1 MKKRVLSMLMTL
13 ALCLTLF
20 PAPAW
25 AAEDTPEG
33 GAIVQQEQ
41 QEEAPAEETDTP
53 EIGATVQQEQ
63 QEEQQEAPAAEPSA
77 ILEQAAENGIAVQDS
92 EDSTV
97 ENAVAEVT
105 VNGSTTP
112 YADIDA
118 AFAAAQQADSATVK
132 LLADVTIRHEDY
144 SGIKL
149 EKGNITLD
157 LNGKT
162 LSKSTRDDSGFFAR
176 NAVFWLSPPGVTT
189 KDDFLAA
196 LKTPVRLTVQD
207 NSTDGNGKIV
217 QPNGGPAVI
226 APLNTILTVNG
237 GTIENTSSV
246 DLDNDSHMTPNCA
259 VQLSGGGKA
268 VINGGTL
275 RGMRGVAVAGYIT
288 KEEEGLYKEHFGIE
302 GYNNDT
308 YGNELTVTGGN
319 ICATSGEALI
329 VYEKAKKIELSGG
342 IFTTQ
347 SNAYS
352 IWVADTEAEGEPTI
366 KGDASSLLASG
377 YRYEY
382 NGTECA
388 YSEDGKGVAGNAT
401 VAPRPANEYAYIDKD
416 GKLTTQANCTEITE
430 RTDDISTPGWYV
442 VKENVTISGLNIS
455 GEVNLILCDG
465 ATLTVTSFMNVTQGS
480 TLNLYWQSA
489 GTGKLTAAAI
499 SVLGTVTAPAGE
511 MKQTTGEGG
520 TTFEKCFEHD
530 WGYTN
535 NGDTHTAMCKLCGKA
550 EAAES
555 HKYDSWAPTDANIHT
570 GTCACGATKTE
581 GHTLTCTP
589 NADGLTHST
598 KCSVCGYTAA
608 AESHDFNQ
616 TDNYGKKC
624 ACGAYL
630 AAECNGQQYATLARA
645 IEAANGADITLLTIV
660 SENVVVDGASIKAGI
675 ILGNGKTIDDIP
687 YPSNWVA
694 DSNGIP
700 LTMEAG
706 EITLKDGAL
715 AQFTG
720 YASAN
725 NAIALKGGTLT
736 VADTVTKIIGSVA
749 SESGQRAAIEAT
761 GGVLDLQGNTLLDG
775 GLTMSGDAQLKN
787 KLTAGTFTNSGS
799 ETYSVSV
806 EGSSQYT
813 TVFDLLETGYAFAVY
828 NEDAPTGDVI
838 AKDTT
843 TRELTEDV
851 AVIKCTHKGAN
862 NKSLFKDNTCTGCGF
877 TCAHETVE
885 NGVCTVCKQQ
895 MKAKASASDGTEQ
908 YYLDLQEAFE
918 GVADGGTVTM
928 LTTLTDDDTISFCCD
943 AEGNPVEKTV
953 TLMMNGHSLSYEG
966 ASSLNIQSGKLIIGD
981 EVTISQPATAAVPA
995 VFVDNNEQSKDRG
1008 TLEFKGKANLTGGL
1022 LIQNWGK
1029 LEGGLKEGT
1038 IITSNGTYSVSVER
1052 SETYSNVLGL
1062 LGDGLAFAKKD
1073 HPDELVNG
1081 NVKQL
1086 TEDVIV
1092 VAHTHSMKCAE
1103 NPNQDAFRK
1112 YIYRCDCGFVCPHE
1126 HFTNSIC
1133 DTCHAACTHDEDDGF
1148 GSCAYCGAPFAVRVE
1163 HTDGVGLT
1171 SNKLYMKTT
1180 AQDGTDDTLQQVFN
1194 EAADGST
1201 VTLLVDGLRA
1211 SGEVT
1216 GKTITLDLNGHSLS
1230 GYSLNVGGLTATSQ
1244 VRTGNLTVIDS
1255 SGGNGAVGVTVRD
1268 GGTLVFDPKNDST
1281 TLLQLEVWG
1290 GTVEL
1295 YGGKIS
1301 RSGLRLNNSITL
1313 GDLLPQKAGLAYY
1326 CGDTQLTLEEA
1337 ASKTCDLVVKSC
1349 THGDKNG
1356 FDKNATACPY
1366 CNAPAVAETDLNDGK
1381 GSRLRRRFA
1390 NLQTAIDADRDGG
1403 ATLQLLA
1410 DVTGDYTIDGT
1421 RDTRLDLNGHCIK
1434 GTVTVK
1440 TATGNNT
1447 TTFSNTQNTTTAGID
1462 VVVAYKGAKLA
1473 GSNYPAV
1480 ISRLT
1485 LADTTKWKDILQQ
1498 TTNIGFMVTNTDGT
1512 HTWYAPDD
1520 VKGSQLNNVIINY
1533 DKAAPDWSGSESG
1546 IRIKSTWW
1554 NKLLSSVTFGLY
1566 KSSSLDVYAKA
1577 NDSLSGVA
1585 EYYYYIDNSGS
1596 TTTLTAEE
1604 LANKSFTK
1612 VAADK
1617 NGTTKLTEIT
1627 SDNNYVIYA
1636 YAVDAAGNRSAYISS
1651 DGVVLDNTAPEL
1663 TNVSTP
1669 AKSNGTL
1676 SDTSATITF
1685 NGSEAGTYYYILK
1698 EDGNT
1703 APTQMSDFATKTAGD
1718 KVDTWTA
1725 KEGVSTGTLAADEA
1739 NTIILTGLK
1748 AHTSYVL
1755 YLAATDTAGNASV
1768 VETKA
1773 AAGNSGIVSV
1783 SFTTTK
1789 TIPYVKTAPVLS
1801 GTYGDTVS
1809 AMLKKADKT
1818 KAVVTA
1824 GRNSDTKVAGTWSL
1838 ASEDADKLP
1847 TVGTS
1852 EKCTLVFTPEGSDA
1866 DTYDSVTCEVT
1877 PEVSKKQITI
1887 VIADKEKFYGEANP
1901 ALTWSLATGD
1911 VYADNVLVAGDTEE
1925 ALGISLSTTAKDNS
1939 NVGTYAITG
1948 LSDSANYEVSFSGSG
1963 SDGKSGVMTVKQAAE
1978 PTIAG
1983 EEKSYAYSVG
1993 SDGKTIGVDIA
2004 GKLPIDRGTTTYTVA
2019 MTDTEQLLSEVTVD
2033 TAGNLTYK
2041 VNQVD
2046 SSKVGK
2052 TAIIIVTASM
2062 ENYANAGYTLTISI
2076 TDKKTVEIKR
2086 GNSVSVDGSNVL
2098 IYGEKISKLTLGNT
2112 VFVEAGTDDVIEG
2125 ILSWSNP
2132 DEIPAAGTTQ
2142 AGWVFKPVDS
2152 KHYEDLTGT
2161 AAITVARATP
2171 AVVTVPTV
2179 AERVYNPAVALA
2191 DSDMTGGSVTGAD
2204 GNSLAGTWSFTGTN
2218 IIPAVNNKGY
2228 QAVFTPNDTNNY
2240 NTVTRTITVKV
2251 TKATPVIAEKPTAG
2265 ALTYGQKLLDSTL
2278 TGGKA
2283 AYQTADGTEITGAFA
2298 WKNSSIKPT
2307 VADSGKTECDVT
2319 FTPSDTANYNAVGIK
2334 LSLTVNKAAK
2344 APNMPE
2350 TTMTPAHSTKKVGD
2364 ITLPDGWSWQEA
2376 DRDTAL
2382 ADGVAVTATAV
2393 YTGADK
2399 GNYETESVSITITR
2413 SKCDHTHTEIR
2424 NQQEATCKKEGYTGD
2439 TYCKDCGEKLATG
2452 TATVKKAHTV
2462 GTPATCVSKAVCSV
2476 CSETFGE
2483 VDATNHVHTTVK
2495 NRKEATCT
2503 QTGYTGD
2510 TYCTDCNKLLGMGKE
2525 LAALGHEYKAT
2536 VTKQPT
2542 TTEEGIR
2549 TYTCTRC
2556 NSSYTE
2562 SIAKLPEEKHTH
2574 NYTGSITKEATC
2586 TEAGVRTYTCSCGD
2600 SYTESIPATGHS
2612 YVSKVTKAATTTE
2625 EGIMTYTCSK
2635 CGHSYTQPIAM
2646 IKSDNSNKDN
2656 GKDNGTSI
2664 KPYIKDDSGK
2674 EGWDVIK
2681 QQLEEAKA
2689 GDTVTVAMN
2698 GTTVVPKDVIDSI
2711 KGKDTTLVLDMGNGL
2726 SWKINGKEIT
2736 DAAGDIDFDV
2746 TVGADAGKSIPVDVI
2761 NNVTGERSSLNL
2773 TLAYDGEFGFI
2784 ATLTVNME
2792 SKNAGLYA
2800 NLFYYNEQTGELE
2813 FISAGQ
2819 IDPEG
2824 NVELVFTHAS
2834 DYTIVV
2840 DAKIMSDNGQAD
2852 NKSDET
2858 IPAHKTDDSTSKY
2871 AWNNTIIIIIGICII
2886 LIVFGAVFYVRKKSG
2901 SEEE

>member
-1 MKKRVLSMLMTL
+1 MKKRVLSMLMAL
-13 ALCLTLF
+13 ALCLTLL
-20 PAPAW
+20 PAPVR
-25 AAEDTPEG
+25 AAEDTPES
-33 GAIVQQEQ
+33 GAIVQE
-41 QEEAPAEETDTP
+41 
-53 EIGATVQQEQ
+53 EQ
-63 QEEQQEAPAAEPSA
+63 QEEQNEAPAAESPDIS
-77 ILEQAAENGIAVQDS
+77 EQAAENGIAAQNG

-105 VNGSTTP
+105 IDGTTTQ
-112 YADIDA
+112 YANIDA
-118 AFAAAQQADSATVK
+118 AFAAAQQAGSATVK
-132 LLADVTIRHEDY
+132 LLTDVTTTSEIEVD
-144 SGIKL
+144 SGTFTI
-149 EKGNITLD
+149 D
-157 LNGKT
+157 LNGKKLDRTSPFT
-162 LSKSTRDDSGFFAR
+162 LS
-176 NAVFWLSPPGVTT
+176 
-189 KDDFLAA
+189 
-196 LKTPVRLTVQD
+196 
-207 NSTDGNGKIV
+207 
-217 QPNGGPAVI
+217 
-226 APLNTILTVNG
+226 
-237 GTIENTSSV
+237 
-246 DLDNDSHMTPNCA
+246 
-259 VQLSGGGKA
+259 
-268 VINGGTL
+268 
-275 RGMRGVAVAGYIT
+275 
-288 KEEEGLYKEHFGIE
+288 
-302 GYNNDT
+302 
-308 YGNELTVTGGN
+308 
-319 ICATSGEALI
+319 
-329 VYEKAKKIELSGG
+329 
-342 IFTTQ
+342 
-347 SNAYS
+347 
-352 IWVADTEAEGEPTI
+352 
-366 KGDASSLLASG
+366 
-377 YRYEY
+377 
-382 NGTECA
+382 
-388 YSEDGKGVAGNAT
+388 
-401 VAPRPANEYAYIDKD
+401 
-416 GKLTTQANCTEITE
+416 
-430 RTDDISTPGWYV
+430 
-442 VKENVTISGLNIS
+442 VKENGNV
-455 GEVNLILCDG
+455 
-465 ATLTVTSFMNVTQGS
+465 TVTSTQGTGTISNAQS
-480 TLNLYWQSA
+480 TAIFVNNGATVHVTKGVRLNQLYAMKNAKLTLDVGVIITGNFFTQA
-489 GTGKLTAAAI
+489 DNIAPFLTGKALQ
-499 SVLGTVTAPAGE
+499 SCDENGTLIEGQYKSIYDSYRVDD
-511 MKQTTGEGG
+511 TGCVIVIEHTSHEGTPSAEHPCPICGYDG
-520 TTFEKCFEHD
+520 TPTQPTEPENPNPD
-530 WGYTN
+530 VAEV
-535 NGDTHTAMCKLCGKA
+535 NGTKYKTLA
-550 EAAES
+550 EAI
-555 HKYDSWAPTDANIHT
+555 K
-570 GTCACGATKTE
+570 
-581 GHTLTCTP
+581 
-589 NADGLTHST
+589 
-598 KCSVCGYTAA
+598 
-608 AESHDFNQ
+608 
-616 TDNYGKKC
+616 
-624 ACGAYL
+624 
-630 AAECNGQQYATLARA
+630 
-645 IEAANGADITLLTIV
+645 AANGADITLLTIV
-660 SENVVVDGASIKAGI
+660 TENVVVDGASIKASI

-694 DSNGIP
+694 DRYGIP

-715 AQFTG
+715 AQFS
-720 YASAN
+720 ASSSADV
-725 NAIALKGGTLT
+725 AIALKGGTLIVET
-736 VADTVTKIIGSVA
+736 TVTKIIGSNRSDSV
-749 SESGQRAAIEAT
+749 QHAAIEAT

-775 GLTMSGDAQLKN
+775 GLTMSGNAQLKN

-799 ETYSVSV
+799 DTYSVSV

-813 TVFDLLETGYAFAVY
+813 TVFDLLETGYAFAEY
-828 NEDAPTGDVI
+828 DADNEGDTTGDVI

-843 TRELTEDV
+843 TSELTEDV

-877 TCAHETVE
+877 TCAHETVK
-885 NGVCTVCKQQ
+885 NGVCTGCKQQ
-895 MKAKASASDGTEQ
+895 MKAKASASDGTEK
-908 YYLDLQEAFE
+908 YYLELQEAFE

-928 LTTLTDDDTISFCCD
+928 LTKLTDDDTISFCCD
-943 AEGNPVEKTV
+943 AEGKPVEKTV

-966 ASSLNIQSGKLIIGD
+966 APSLNIQSGKLIIGD
-981 EVTISQPATAAVPA
+981 EATISQPAKTAQPA
-995 VFVDNNEQSKDRG
+995 VFVDNDEQSKDRG

-1022 LIQNWGK
+1022 LIQNYGK
-1029 LEGGLKEGT
+1029 LVGGLKEGM
-1038 IITSNGTYSVSVER
+1038 IITSNGTYSVSVEN
-1052 SETYSNVLGL
+1052 SYTYSNVLGL

-1073 HPDELVNG
+1073 NPTELVNG

-1313 GDLLPQKAGLAYY
+1313 GNLLPQKAGLAYY

-1381 GSRLRRRFA
+1381 GGRLRRRFA

-1403 ATLQLLA
+1403 TTLQLLA

-1421 RDTRLDLNGHCIK
+1421 KDTRLDLNGHCIK

-1462 VVVAYKGAKLA
+1462 VVVAYKGAKLV
-1473 GSNYPAV
+1473 GSDYPAV
-1480 ISRLT
+1480 ISKLT

-1498 TTNIGFMVTNTDGT
+1498 TTNIGFMVTNTDGA

-1554 NKLLSSVTFGLY
+1554 NKLLSFVTFGLY
-1566 KSSSLDVYAKA
+1566 KGSSLDVYAKA

-1755 YLAATDTAGNASV
+1755 YLAATDAAGNASV
-1768 VETKA
+1768 AES
-1773 AAGNSGIVSV
+1773 AGADGDSGVVFV

-1801 GTYGDTVS
+1801 GNYGDTVS
-1809 AMLKKADKT
+1809 AMLEKADIT
-1818 KAVVTA
+1818 KASVTA
-1824 GRNSDTKVAGTWSL
+1824 GQNSDTKIEGTWTP
-1838 ASEDADKLP
+1838 ASEDADEIP
-1847 TVGTS
+1847 AVGTS
-1852 EKCTLVFTPEGSDA
+1852 EKYILTFTPTGSDA

-1877 PEVSKKQITI
+1877 PEVSKKQITV
-1887 VIADKEKFYGEANP
+1887 VISDKEKFYGEANP

-1911 VYADNVLVAGDTEE
+1911 AYADNVLVAGDTEE

-1948 LSDSANYEVSFSGSG
+1948 LSDSANYEVSFSGSD
-1963 SDGKSGVMTVKQAAE
+1963 SDGKSGVMTVKQAA
-1978 PTIAG
+1978 
-1983 EEKSYAYSVG
+1983 
-1993 SDGKTIGVDIA
+1993 
-2004 GKLPIDRGTTTYTVA
+2004 
-2019 MTDTEQLLSEVTVD
+2019 
-2033 TAGNLTYK
+2033 
-2041 VNQVD
+2041 
-2046 SSKVGK
+2046 
-2052 TAIIIVTASM
+2052 
-2062 ENYANAGYTLTISI
+2062 
-2076 TDKKTVEIKR
+2076 
-2086 GNSVSVDGSNVL
+2086 
-2098 IYGEKISKLTLGNT
+2098 
-2112 VFVEAGTDDVIEG
+2112 
-2125 ILSWSNP
+2125 
-2132 DEIPAAGTTQ
+2132 
-2142 AGWVFKPVDS
+2142 
-2152 KHYEDLTGT
+2152 
-2161 AAITVARATP
+2161 
-2171 AVVTVPTV
+2171 
-2179 AERVYNPAVALA
+2179 
-2191 DSDMTGGSVTGAD
+2191 
-2204 GNSLAGTWSFTGTN
+2204 
-2218 IIPAVNNKGY
+2218 
-2228 QAVFTPNDTNNY
+2228 
-2240 NTVTRTITVKV
+2240 
-2251 TKATPVIAEKPTAG
+2251 
-2265 ALTYGQKLLDSTL
+2265 
-2278 TGGKA
+2278 
-2283 AYQTADGTEITGAFA
+2283 
-2298 WKNSSIKPT
+2298 
-2307 VADSGKTECDVT
+2307 
-2319 FTPSDTANYNAVGIK
+2319 
-2334 LSLTVNKAAK
+2334 K

-2350 TTMTPAHSTKKVGD
+2350 NAMTPAHSTKRVGD
-2364 ITLPDGWSWQEA
+2364 IILPEGWSWQEA
-2376 DRDTAL
+2376 DKDTVL

-2413 SKCDHTHTEIR
+2413 SECDHTHTEIR
-2424 NQQEATCKKEGYTGD
+2424 NQREATCKEAGYSGD
-2439 TYCKDCGEKLATG
+2439 TYCADCGEKLATG
-2452 TATVKKAHTV
+2452 TATGKKPHTV

-2476 CSETFGE
+2476 CGESFGE

-2510 TYCTDCNKLLGMGKE
+2510 TYCTDCNKLLRTGEE
-2525 LAALGHEYKAT
+2525 LAALGHDYKAT

-2542 TTEEGIR
+2542 TTEEGVR

-2562 SIAKLPEEKHTH
+2562 SIAKLPEEQHTH

-2586 TEAGVRTYTCSCGD
+2586 TEAGVRTYTCSCGN
-2600 SYTESIPATGHS
+2600 SYTENIPATGHS

-2635 CGHSYTQPIAM
+2635 CGHSYTQPITK
-2646 IKSDNSNKDN
+2646 IKSDDSSKDN
-2656 GKDNGTSI
+2656 GSQNQKPQSGTDNGNQNQKPQPDTDNGKEKGDSI

-2681 QQLEEAKA
+2681 PQLEEAKA

-2726 SWKINGKEIT
+2726 SWKIYGKDIT

-2773 TLAYDGEFGFI
+2773 TLAYDGEFGFT

-2819 IDPEG
+2819 IDPDG

-2840 DAKIMSDNGQAD
+2840 DTKIMSDNGQAD
-2852 NKSDET
+2852 NKADET
-2858 IPAHKTDDSTSKY
+2858 IPASKTDDSTSKY
-2871 AWNNTIIIIIGICII
+2871 TWNNTIIIIGICIM
-2886 LIVFGAVFYVRKKSG
+2886 LIVIGAIFYVRKKSG
-2901 SEEE
+2901 SEE

>member
-1 MKKRVLSMLMTL
+1 MKKRVLSMLMAL
-13 ALCLTLF
+13 ALCLTLL
-20 PAPAW
+20 PAPVR

-33 GAIVQQEQ
+33 GAIVQEE
-41 QEEAPAEETDTP
+41 QEEALAAESPVISEQAVENGIAAQNGGDSTVENAVAEDTP
-53 EIGATVQQEQ
+53 EGGAIV
-63 QEEQQEAPAAEPSA
+63 QEEQEKAPAAESPA
-77 ILEQAAENGIAVQDS
+77 ISEQAAENGIAVQDGG
-92 EDSTV
+92 DSTV

-105 VNGSTTP
+105 INGKTTP
-112 YADIDA
+112 YTDIDA
-118 AFAAAQQADSATVK
+118 AFAAAQQAGSATVK
-132 LLADVTIRHEDY
+132 LLADVTISHDDY
-144 SGIKL
+144 SGIALK
-149 EKGNITLD
+149 KGNITLD

-176 NAVFWLSPPGVTT
+176 NAVFWLSPPEVTT

-226 APLNTILTVNG
+226 APLSTILTVNG

-275 RGMRGVAVAGYIT
+275 RGMRGVTVAGYIT
-288 KEEEGLYKEHFGIE
+288 KEQEGLYKEYFGIE

-308 YGNELTVTGGN
+308 YGNELTVTDGN

-329 VYEKAKKIELSGG
+329 VYKKAKKIELSGG

-442 VKENVTISGLNIS
+442 LKEDITISLLNIS

-465 ATLTVTSFMNVTQGS
+465 AMLTVTNYMNVTAGS
-480 TLNLYWQSA
+480 TLNLFWQSA
-489 GTGKLTAAAI
+489 GSGKLTAAAI
-499 SVLGTVTAPAGE
+499 SVLGNVTAPAGE

-555 HKYDSWAPTDANIHT
+555 HKYDSWAPTNANTHT

-581 GHTLTCTP
+581 DHTLTCTP

-660 SENVVVDGASIKAGI
+660 SENVVVGEANIKAGV

-694 DSNGIP
+694 DRNGVP

-706 EITLKDGAL
+706 EITLKNGAL
-715 AQFTG
+715 AQLWG
-720 YASAN
+720 DAN
-725 NAIALKGGTLT
+725 ANVAIELKGGTLT

-749 SESGQRAAIEAT
+749 SEYGQRAAIKAT

-775 GLTMSGDAQLKN
+775 GLTMSGDARLKN

-799 ETYSVSV
+799 ESYSVSV
-806 EGSSQYT
+806 EGSNQYT
-813 TVFDLLETGYAFAVY
+813 TVFDLLKTGYAFAEY
-828 NEDAPTGDVI
+828 DADNEGNTTGAVI
-838 AKDTT
+838 ARDTT

-851 AVIKCTHKGAN
+851 TVIKCTHKGAN

-877 TCAHETVE
+877 TCAHETIE
-885 NGVCTVCKQQ
+885 NGICTVCNTAMGAQDNTGK
-895 MKAKASASDGTEQ
+895 
-908 YYLDLQEAFE
+908 YYLNLAEAFE

-928 LTTLTDDDTISFCCD
+928 LTTLKNDDTISFCRD
-943 AEGNPVEKTV
+943 AKGNPVEKTV
-953 TLMMNGHSLSYEG
+953 TFMMNGKSLSFAG
-966 ASSLNIQSGKLIIGD
+966 APTLHVESGKLIIGD
-981 EVTISQPATAAVPA
+981 EATISQTDKTDQPA
-995 VFVDNNEQSKDRG
+995 VFVDNDTEDEDRG

-1029 LEGGLKEGT
+1029 LVGGLKEGT

-1052 SETYSNVLGL
+1052 SDTYGNVLGL
-1062 LGDGLAFAKKD
+1062 LGDGLAFAKY
-1073 HPDELVNG
+1073 DESAENKAGAIVDG
-1081 NVKQL
+1081 SVKQL

-1092 VAHTHSMKCAE
+1092 VAHTHSVGENNKCA
-1103 NPNQDAFRK
+1103 
-1112 YIYRCDCGFVCPHE
+1112 CGF
-1126 HFTNSIC
+1126 
-1133 DTCHAACTHDEDDGF
+1133 
-1148 GSCAYCGAPFAVRVE
+1148 
-1163 HTDGVGLT
+1163 
-1171 SNKLYMKTT
+1171 
-1180 AQDGTDDTLQQVFN
+1180 
-1194 EAADGST
+1194 
-1201 VTLLVDGLRA
+1201 
-1211 SGEVT
+1211 
-1216 GKTITLDLNGHSLS
+1216 
-1230 GYSLNVGGLTATSQ
+1230 
-1244 VRTGNLTVIDS
+1244 
-1255 SGGNGAVGVTVRD
+1255 
-1268 GGTLVFDPKNDST
+1268 
-1281 TLLQLEVWG
+1281 
-1290 GTVEL
+1290 
-1295 YGGKIS
+1295 
-1301 RSGLRLNNSITL
+1301 
-1313 GDLLPQKAGLAYY
+1313 
-1326 CGDTQLTLEEA
+1326 
-1337 ASKTCDLVVKSC
+1337 SC
-1349 THGDKNG
+1349 THGGTNG
-1356 FDKNATACPY
+1356 LDENATACPY
-1366 CNAPAVAETDLNDGK
+1366 CNALAVAETDLNDGD
-1381 GSRLRRRFA
+1381 GGCRRRRFA
-1390 NLQTAIDADRDGG
+1390 DLQTAIDADRDGG
-1403 ATLQLLA
+1403 TTLQLLA

-1421 RDTRLDLNGHCIK
+1421 RDTRLDLNGHRIK

-1440 TATGNNT
+1440 AAVGNNT
-1447 TTFSNTQNTTTAGID
+1447 TTFSNTQNTTTASID
-1462 VVVAYKGAKLA
+1462 VVVAYKGAKLT
-1473 GSNYPAV
+1473 GSDYPAV
-1480 ISRLT
+1480 IGKLT

-1498 TTNIGFMVTNTDGT
+1498 LDHIGFMVKNTDGT

-1520 VKGSQLNNVIINY
+1520 IEGSQLNNVIINY
-1533 DKAAPDWSGSESG
+1533 DKAAPDWSGNESG

-1566 KSSSLDVYAKA
+1566 KGSSLDVYAKA

-1596 TTTLTAEE
+1596 TTILTAEE
-1604 LANKSFTK
+1604 LANKSFKK

-1636 YAVDAAGNRSAYISS
+1636 YAVDAADNRSTYISS
-1651 DGVVLDNTAPEL
+1651 DGVVLDNTAPKL

-1676 SDTSATITF
+1676 TDTSATITF
-1685 NGSEAGTYYYILK
+1685 TGSEAGTYYYILEENGK
-1698 EDGNT
+1698 T
-1703 APTQMSDFATKTAGD
+1703 APTVMSDFATKTTGD

-1725 KEGVSTGTLAADEA
+1725 KDSVPTGTLAADEG
-1739 NTIILTGLK
+1739 NTIKLTGLK
-1748 AHTSYVL
+1748 ANTSYVL
-1755 YLAATDTAGNASV
+1755 YLAATDAVGNASV
-1768 VETKA
+1768 AES
-1773 AAGNSGIVSV
+1773 AGADGGSGVVFV

-1789 TIPYVKTAPVLS
+1789 TIPYVKTAPVLF
-1801 GTYGDTVS
+1801 GNYGDTVS
-1809 AMLKKADKT
+1809 AMLEKADIT
-1818 KAVVTA
+1818 KASVTA
-1824 GRNSDTKVAGTWSL
+1824 GQNSDTKIEGTWTP
-1838 ASEDADKLP
+1838 ASEDADEIP
-1847 TVGTS
+1847 AVGTS
-1852 EKCTLVFTPEGSDA
+1852 EKYTLTFTPTGNDA
-1866 DTYDSVTCEVT
+1866 DIYDSVTCEVT
-1877 PEVSKKQITI
+1877 PEISKKPII
-1887 VIADKEKFYGEANP
+1887 VMIANIEKFYGDEIP
-1901 ALTWSLATGD
+1901 KLTWNSNPLSLGGET
-1911 VYADNVLVAGDTEE
+1911 YNTLVNGDTEE
-1925 ALGISLSTTAKDNS
+1925 ALGIRLSTTAKDNS

-1948 LSDSANYEVSFSGSG
+1948 LSVSANYEVSFTGSG
-1963 SDGKSGVMTVKQAAE
+1963 SDGKSGVLTVKQAANSF
-1978 PTIAG
+1978 TTALSCSGYI
-1983 EEKSYAYSVG
+1983 YAKDETPKPNAAAKFGTVTYKYAKAD
-1993 SDGKTIGVDIA
+1993 SDGNAPAADSAYTDAIPVNA
-2004 GKLPIDRGTTTYTVA
+2004 GTYAVKAYVA
-2019 MTDTEQLLSEVTVD
+2019 ETD
-2033 TAGNLTYK
+2033 
-2041 VNQVD
+2041 
-2046 SSKVGK
+2046 
-2052 TAIIIVTASM
+2052 
-2062 ENYANAGYTLTISI
+2062 NYAGLTS
-2076 TDKKTVEIKR
+2076 
-2086 GNSVSVDGSNVL
+2086 
-2098 IYGEKISKLTLGNT
+2098 
-2112 VFVEAGTDDVIEG
+2112 
-2125 ILSWSNP
+2125 
-2132 DEIPAAGTTQ
+2132 
-2142 AGWVFKPVDS
+2142 
-2152 KHYEDLTGT
+2152 
-2161 AAITVARATP
+2161 
-2171 AVVTVPTV
+2171 
-2179 AERVYNPAVALA
+2179 NPAV
-2191 DSDMTGGSVTGAD
+2191 
-2204 GNSLAGTWSFTGTN
+2204 FT
-2218 IIPAVNNKGY
+2218 
-2228 QAVFTPNDTNNY
+2228 
-2240 NTVTRTITVKV
+2240 
-2251 TKATPVIAEKPTAG
+2251 IA
-2265 ALTYGQKLLDSTL
+2265 
-2278 TGGKA
+2278 
-2283 AYQTADGTEITGAFA
+2283 
-2298 WKNSSIKPT
+2298 
-2307 VADSGKTECDVT
+2307 
-2319 FTPSDTANYNAVGIK
+2319 
-2334 LSLTVNKAAK
+2334 KAAK

-2350 TTMTPAHSTKKVGD
+2350 NAMTPAHSTKKVGD
-2364 ITLPDGWSWQEA
+2364 IILPEGWNWQEA
-2376 DRDTAL
+2376 DKDTAL
-2382 ADGVAVTATAV
+2382 ADGVAVTANAI
-2393 YTGADK
+2393 YTGTDK

-2413 SKCDHTHTEIR
+2413 SECDHTHTEIR
-2424 NQQEATCKKEGYTGD
+2424 NQREATCKEEGYTGD
-2439 TYCKDCGEKLATG
+2439 TYCKDCGEKLAAG
-2452 TATVKKAHTV
+2452 TTIEKKPHKV

-2503 QTGYTGD
+2503 QTGYAGD
-2510 TYCTDCNKLLGMGKE
+2510 TYCTDCDKLLSTGKE
-2525 LAALGHEYKAT
+2525 LAALGHDYKAT

-2600 SYTESIPATGHS
+2600 SYTENIPATGHS
-2612 YVSKVTKAATTTE
+2612 YVSKVTKATTTTE

-2656 GKDNGTSI
+2656 GSQNQKPQSGTDNGNQNQKPQPDTDNGKDNGTSI

-2681 QQLEEAKA
+2681 PQLEEAKS

-2698 GTTVVPKDVIDSI
+2698 GTTVVPKAVIDSI

-2726 SWKINGKEIT
+2726 SWKIYGKDIT

-2746 TVGADAGKSIPVDVI
+2746 TAGADAGKSIPVDVI
-2761 NNVTGERSSLNL
+2761 NNVTGERYSINL
-2773 TLAYDGEFGFI
+2773 TLAYDGEFGFT

-2819 IDPEG
+2819 IDPDG

-2840 DAKIMSDNGQAD
+2840 DTKIMSDNGQAD
-2852 NKSDET
+2852 NKGDET
-2858 IPAHKTDDSTSKY
+2858 IPASKTDDSTSKY
-2871 AWNNTIIIIIGICII
+2871 TWNNTIIIIIGICIM
-2886 LIVFGAVFYVRKKSG
+2886 LIVIGAIFYVRKKSG
-2901 SEEE
+2901 SEE